1 MIENPG
7 ETPDFAIFARLN
19 KDGAF
24 PASRALMRGHWA
36 VRILIPR
43 QYAKA
48 AASRR
53 GCHVSAAAVAT
64 ETPPTASG

>member
-7 ETPDFAIFARLN
+7 ETPDFAIFASLN
-19 KDGAF
+19 KSLPLPGCVVTG
-24 PASRALMRGHWA
+24 PCEL
-36 VRILIPR
+36 ILR

-48 AASRR
+48 ANSRM